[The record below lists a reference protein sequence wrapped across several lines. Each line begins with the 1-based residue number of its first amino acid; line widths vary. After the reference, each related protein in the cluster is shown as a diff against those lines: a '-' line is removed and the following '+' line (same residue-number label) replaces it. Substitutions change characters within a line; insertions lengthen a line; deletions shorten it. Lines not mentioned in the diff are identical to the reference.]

1 MAPRRVLIVDDE
13 AEVRKTL
20 PEILPAMRYSAT
32 CAARADP
39 RGRAAPVGI
48 VISATQRT
56 RWAARRCVRS
66 ASRRDARRAD
76 PPHRAPSAPGA
87 GSFRI

>member
-32 CAARADP
+32 RAARADP

-48 VISATQRT
+48 VISATQENKMSCE
-56 RWAARRCVRS
+56 ALRS
-66 ASRRDARRAD
+66 IRVASRRSAR
-76 PPHRAPSAPGA
+76 
-87 GSFRI
+87 